1 MFRFI
6 LSSLSFIC
14 LFAIGLLL
22 WKSHVFP
29 DLLPTGAAGWLA
41 ALYNSFH
48 NPTTTL
54 VFLTGTFLLTAAAA
68 CIGEFLLGFLFSS
81 LALLSALLC
90 LIGYLGSH
98 YTTVSGYLE
107 KLVR

>member
-1 MFRFI
+1 MFRFV
-6 LSSLSFIC
+6 LSITSFIC
-14 LFAIGLLL
+14 LFIIGTLL

-29 DLLPTGAAGWLA
+29 ELLPHGAAGWLA

-54 VFLTGTFLLTAAAA
+54 VFLTGTFLLTAASA
-68 CIGEFLLGFLFSS
+68 CISEFLLGLLFSL
-81 LALLSALLC
+81 LALLAALLC
-90 LIGYLGSH
+90 LIGFLGSH
-98 YTTVSGYLE
+98 FTTVAEHLD

>member
-6 LSSLSFIC
+6 LCIISFIC
-14 LFAIGLLL
+14 LFTIGLLL

-54 VFLTGTFLLTAAAA
+54 IFLGGTFLLTAASA
-68 CIGEFLLGFLFSS
+68 CISEFLLGLLFSL
-81 LALLSALLC
+81 LAFIGAILC

-98 YTTVSGYLE
+98 FTTVSDYLE
-107 KLVR
+107 KVIH